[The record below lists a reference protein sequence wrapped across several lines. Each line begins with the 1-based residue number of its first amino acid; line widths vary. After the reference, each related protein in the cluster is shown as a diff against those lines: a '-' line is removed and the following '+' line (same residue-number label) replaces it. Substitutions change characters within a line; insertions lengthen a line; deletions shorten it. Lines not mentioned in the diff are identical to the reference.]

1 MSKLLCIASLLMM
14 MCSLNVKA
22 EDWNSSSIDG
32 HYVLSAL
39 ITPPETGGKKLFFK
53 LYKAKYN
60 NNGFERF
67 LSQCNIQGLNGTVAM
82 VINGKTIEMEKHC
95 KRNEDNLNYWA
106 YTPKSNNDLTFVVS
120 QFRNT
125 EFVDI
130 EKTFVN
136 VYKQKD
142 DLFFHIS
149 TQRFSDIWMSR

>member
-1 MSKLLCIASLLMM
+1 MA
-14 MCSLNVKA
+14 
-22 EDWNSSSIDG
+22 
-32 HYVLSAL
+32 LSV
-39 ITPPETGGKKLFFK
+39 
-53 LYKAKYN
+53 
-60 NNGFERF
+60 F
-67 LSQCNIQGLNGTVAM
+67 LSQCNIQGLNGTVSM
-82 VINGKTIEMEKHC
+82 VINGKKIEMEKHC

-106 YTPKSNNDLTFVVS
+106 YTPKTNNDLTFVVS